1 MRHMKLSANASGGD
15 PAAIADQVIDSVD
28 ELTAGWLTA
37 TLRANAVIDDD
48 TTVAT
53 ANSAIIGTGQL
64 GFVAHTSLSYDG
76 GSGPSSLITKLP
88 STDPGSRG
96 MGAATGV
103 YEAEVR
109 FYRDIAPTSKAR
121 VPALYAAALDAAT
134 GRFTLL
140 LEDLSSTMD
149 VGDMVGGG
157 TVDQAALAVSEL
169 VPLQAPIWNAPTV
182 TEPDWLGTHRTQM
195 LFDQVQNAVA
205 PFLERFGP
213 RLGDDHIR
221 LVERLA
227 PKATAVTGIVWQ
239 PPLVISHGDYRL
251 DNMMFGRAGSAS
263 PIALIDWQGARSGP
277 PLLDAAIYLSSCL
290 SPEQRQAVERDLLR
304 DYHSKLSAEGVDGFS
319 LDDCW
324 SSYRASSLYPLLLSI
339 AVSVTIAQTERGDD
353 MWTRMFLG
361 AADLVMATEA
371 DRLLD

>member
-1 MRHMKLSANASGGD
+1 
-15 PAAIADQVIDSVD
+15 
-28 ELTAGWLTA
+28 LT
-37 TLRANAVIDDD
+37 V
-48 TTVAT
+48 
-53 ANSAIIGTGQL
+53 NSAIIGTGQL

-88 STDPGSRG
+88 STDPRSRG

-182 TEPDWLGTHRTQM
+182 TEPDWLGTHRPQM

-251 DNMMFGRAGSAS
+251 DNMMFGRAESAS

-290 SPEQRQAVERDLLR
+290 SPEQRRAVERDLLR
-304 DYHSKLSAEGVDGFS
+304 DYHTSSSTMMYGHVDEPRHWVGHLRTLASIQDRTGGFTEFVPLPFVHQNAPIYLAGLARRGRPSGTTGPCTRSPGWPCTGALTTSSAPG
-319 LDDCW
+319 
-324 SSYRASSLYPLLLSI
+324 
-339 AVSVTIAQTERGDD
+339 
-353 MWTRMFLG
+353 
-361 AADLVMATEA
+361 
-371 DRLLD
+371 